1 MKTAN
6 DALVQMEVE
15 DNFPRNNVI
24 VNFLFVNFLCVST
37 ISGDLSLVANDIVNI
52 FALCQTNAQNSLQP
66 CMFETLI
73 LKEILDI

>member
-24 VNFLFVNFLCVST
+24 VNFLFVNFLCVDPSQV
-37 ISGDLSLVANDIVNI
+37 ICLVANDIVNI